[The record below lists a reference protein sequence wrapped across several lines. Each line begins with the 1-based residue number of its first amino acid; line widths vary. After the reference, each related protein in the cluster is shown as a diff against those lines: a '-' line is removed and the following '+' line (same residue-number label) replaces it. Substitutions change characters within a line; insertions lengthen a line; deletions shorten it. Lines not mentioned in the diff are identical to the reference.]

1 MDNMSKEFDEFFNE
15 KDVADEDAA
24 LDAVKKRRGRPK
36 KDQALPDLGG
46 DAPAALPDLETGD
59 ASTLPDLDADGAGG
73 LPDLTGQDFV
83 LPDISLEQLSSG
95 ELPEIVLV
103 DSSADDGQHLLEPLP
118 ELEPERVERIR
129 DSSGDFSSDYET
141 AITDDEHEITYA
153 ENEPE
158 EEEEEQDIDAMLA
171 SMAAVNEAIESGEDN
186 YFDVYE
192 DGELDVLHNFKLDE
206 ILGDA
211 IDMGASDVH
220 LSADDKVSF
229 SILGAIHRLDI
240 YPDVTG
246 TMMQRLQQSIL
257 SNVLEDSF
265 INELELDTSYQLK
278 EGKHRGRRTRL
289 SVGKSKGEIFMV
301 FRIVANTMPRPHE
314 LGVTGDLL
322 EWINL
327 PNGLVMMNGPTGT
340 GKALRLD
347 TPIPTPSGFKTMGEL
362 AVGDVLYDSKMQP
375 CRVSWV
381 SSIDEKPVL
390 YAVKLSDG
398 QVIYADG
405 NHKWIVSSHD
415 TRNSPRHPKVVR
427 INARKEH
434 CLEDAKKLLEIS
446 SRFTDEVFLS
456 ADALFTVLERE
467 KVTSEFHS
475 SHTVYM
481 TLRYLSCPYVM
492 GVGSKKNVYPAATAF
507 RFLSKSLEEKFTPVS
522 DVLYTQ
528 TTEELLAT
536 GLTIN
541 GRSNFAIP
549 VVAANNEDAIELP
562 INPYVLGAWLGDGS
576 SDRGSIASG
585 FSDYEEMM
593 AILATRW
600 QGIVLPVKRERAVE
614 IKLQHEEDGVPFR
627 TILRSTNLYLNK
639 HIPDIYF
646 NASYEQRLE
655 LLRGLMDTDGSVDKR
670 SGIATFSGKNER
682 LVSDVARLVRSLG
695 FKTSLSKK
703 KAACTTKDGNRKD
716 CGFSWNL
723 NFVTNEEVFAL
734 SRKRK
739 FLPASVSERQKW
751 LYIKEI
757 VEVSPDDE
765 NYGAVRCIAVDSE
778 DHSFLCHDYVVTHNS
793 TTLASMLQEI
803 QFTRAQKIIT
813 LERPIEYVFGTEGE
827 ALITQREVGRDARS
841 FANALTSAMRQAPDI
856 IMVGEVRNRLEV
868 NELLRAAET
877 GHLAISTMH
886 TNSAATTI
894 NRIKSLYEG
903 DDQLRILASLSDVSR
918 GFANQVLLP
927 TLDGKSRFA
936 VREVL
941 TVDEEVAALIA
952 EGDVKGIRDYQEA
965 RNATMEHALAEAAL
979 SQQCTYEAAK
989 AQAPNPRLF
998 DKIVQESS

>member
-1 MDNMSKEFDEFFNE
+1 MDNMSNDFDELFSDGE
-15 KDVADEDAA
+15 EVALE
-24 LDAVKKRRGRPK
+24 AVRGSGGGRLSASSLEE
-36 KDQALPDLGG
+36 ALPDLSGALP
-46 DAPAALPDLETGD
+46 APEEEWALPDL
-59 ASTLPDLDADGAGG
+59 DLD
-73 LPDLTGQDFV
+73 V
-83 LPDISLEQLSSG
+83 LSSG
-95 ELPEIVLV
+95 ELPEVVLM
-103 DSSADDGQHLLEPLP
+103 DAHDDGEHLIERRPVA
-118 ELEPERVERIR
+118 EVERVERIV
-129 DSSGDFSSDYET
+129 DASGDFSSDYESS
-141 AITDDEHEITYA
+141 IVDDEDVMA
-153 ENEPE
+153 GE
-158 EEEEEQDIDAMLA
+158 EEVEQDFDSMLA
-171 SMAAVNEAIESGEDN
+171 SMVGNSIDSAESEEN
-186 YFDVYE
+186 HYFDVYE
-192 DGELDVLHNFKLDE
+192 QGELDVLHNFKLDE
-206 ILGDA
+206 IIGDA
-211 IDMGASDVH
+211 IDMGASDIH
-220 LSADDKVSF
+220 LSADDLVSF
-229 SILGAIHRLDI
+229 SILGEIHRMDI
-240 YPDVTG
+240 YSEMSG
-246 TMMQRLQQSIL
+246 TMTQRLQQTIL

-265 INELELDTSYQLK
+265 INELELDTSYVLK
-278 EGKHRGRRTRL
+278 EGPHRGRRTRL

-301 FRIVANTMPRPHE
+301 FRVVANKMPRPHE
-314 LGVTGDLL
+314 LGVSGELL
-322 EWINL
+322 DWINL

-362 AVGDVLYDSKMQP
+362 AVGDVLYDSKMRP

-467 KVTSEFHS
+467 KVASEFHS

-492 GVGSKKNVYPAATAF
+492 GVGSNKNVYPAATAF

-528 TTEELLAT
+528 TTEELLAA
-536 GLTIN
+536 GLTFN

-549 VVAANNEDAIELP
+549 VVAANNEDSIELP

-627 TILRSTNLYLNK
+627 NILRSTNLYLNK

-670 SGIATFSGKNER
+670 SGIATFGGKNER

-703 KAACTTKDGNRKD
+703 KAACTTKDRDRKD

-803 QFTRAQKIIT
+803 QFNRAQKIIT
-813 LERPIEYVFGTEGE
+813 LEKPIEYVFGTEGK
-827 ALITQREVGRDARS
+827 ALITQREVGRDCRS
-841 FANALTSAMRQAPDI
+841 FASGLTSAMRQAPDI

-886 TNSAATTI
+886 TNSAAATI

-903 DDQLRILASLSDVSR
+903 DDQLRILASLSDVAR
-918 GFANQVLLP
+918 GFANQVLLK
-927 TLDGKSRFA
+927 TMDGKGRFA

-941 TVDEEVAALIA
+941 SVDEDVAKFI
-952 EGDVKGIRDYQEA
+952 ENGDVHAIRGYQEEKGI
-965 RNATMEHALAEAAL
+965 TMEHALAQAVVDGLCTRDAAL
-979 SQQCTYEAAK
+979 
-989 AQAPNPRLF
+989 AQSPYPRLF
-998 DKIVQESS
+998 NKLIADLG